1 MGQIFSNNASSFTE
15 GALLVSTTSMTLG
28 SATGFPQPAT
38 GEYYFLTITEVD
50 AGSGRET
57 DWEVV
62 KVTART
68 GNVISIVRG
77 QDDTDARAWAA
88 FSPVQLRLTKAG
100 LTPPDNVAITS
111 GTIDGTVIG
120 ASQTAAGSFSS
131 VATPSAAITGGSIN
145 NTTVGATNAAAGKF
159 TSVHSST
166 LVGTG
171 VRNVTVNADGSLSSA
186 SLDPEIADGTVANNT
201 LRWSSTA
208 WVQTSILQVDATSV
222 DVTGSFTVSANSV
235 FSGTVTTNSLM
246 GSGGQ
251 FRNYGANQVASNTI
265 FGNQASAVSSSS
277 ATTTTAFGY
286 DVLRFHNSG
295 NANTAIGY
303 KAMRQDLT
311 GSNNVAI
318 GYDALENG
326 TASSGSTAVGTFAL
340 TNSSASRNI
349 GIGYGAGAQLASGS
363 NNTIIGDLDGTSSM
377 TNTLLIGTG
386 ITERVKVTNTEFKV
400 SGTAEL
406 IKVDST
412 DGLYINGA
420 AFGSGASLLPSAN
433 TWSGL
438 NTFTGGIDLQESDYL
453 YWGAGANRPGIRA
466 SAVENELDIEI
477 GGTNR
482 LVVNDTGIDVT
493 GNIVVSGNVDGR
505 DVAADGAKAVA
516 AHGWGNHA
524 GLYATTSSVSSQITT
539 AIGTKLNS
547 NAVSTY
553 GLSLIDDATAAA
565 ARTTLGLGT
574 AATTAA
580 SAYATSSQVLTNV
593 PSGALFTDTEYSL
606 PFTDNSTNWNT
617 AYGWGDH
624 AGLYTA
630 NVGTITGVTAGTG
643 LTGTAT
649 SGAATLN
656 VIGGSGITA
665 SANDIAVD
673 STVLRTTGIQT
684 RSADLAFSSG
694 KSFYV
699 VDSGTTTGRIPAPG
713 GGLYTGSPSGVI
725 GAFKIKL
732 PIATV
737 NNSSMIS
744 FEVHIFDY
752 TIRESVN
759 LRISGYAYN
768 SSGTLKW
775 TNQTVTI
782 LSAATGRDYTVRFG
796 NDSTGH
802 CLWIGEVDSTW
813 SYPKVG
819 IFNLM
824 VGHSAVLAEF
834 ASGWVITLVGETPG
848 FDTVEDTISGN
859 LPYGKLLDDSVD
871 GSKITD
877 DAIDSEHYV
886 ANSIDALHLNV
897 SGNGT
902 NTQFLR
908 SDGDGTMSWVTPP
921 DTVDPYEFPY
931 TVSSDAGNS
940 SVVQRT
946 SAGYIKANYFNTTP
960 NTVSSGV
967 TQVCVETGN
976 DGYIRH
982 GTAAA
987 IRTFLGVAA
996 GANNYSLPSS
1006 VITSSST
1013 QSNQLTIRN
1022 ASPTINLRDTN
1033 QRGTH
1038 LHTNDAKFYILGAT
1052 TTDSTTYAQQDGH
1065 WPFYISMTTN
1075 NANFGGTITAASNI
1089 TAYSDARIKDNVET
1103 IDGALEK
1110 VTNMRGVYY
1119 NRNDLGEEENAVRR
1133 TGVIAQE
1140 IEKVLPEVV
1149 RENEEKQL
1157 DENGITLEGGRKRLT
1172 VDYGNI
1178 VGILIEAIKE
1188 QQVQIDELKGN

>member
-15 GALLVSTTSMTLG
+15 GALLVNTTSMTLG

-62 KVTART
+62 KVTSRT
-68 GNVISIVRG
+68 GNVITIVRG

-131 VATPSAAITGGSIN
+131 VATPSATITGGTIN
-145 NTTVGATNAAAGKF
+145 NTTVGATTAAAGKF
-159 TSVHSST
+159 TSLHSST

-251 FRNYGANQVASNTI
+251 FRNYGANQVASNTV
-265 FGNQASAVSSSS
+265 FGNQASAVSDSS
-277 ATTTTAFGY
+277 AATTTAFGY
-286 DVLRFHNSG
+286 DVLRLHTSG
-295 NANTAIGY
+295 NANTAMGY

-349 GIGYGAGAQLASGS
+349 GIGYGAGALLASGS

-386 ITERVKVTNTEFKV
+386 ITERVKVTNTVFKV
-400 SGTAEL
+400 SGAAEL

-412 DGLYINGA
+412 GGLYINGA

-482 LVVNDTGIDVT
+482 LLVNDTGIDVT
-493 GNIVVSGNVDGR
+493 GDIVVSGNVDGR
-505 DVAADGAKAVA
+505 DVAADGAKAVT
-516 AHGWGNHA
+516 AHGWGDHA
-524 GLYATTSSVSSQITT
+524 GLYATTSSVNSQITT
-539 AIGTKLNS
+539 AITDKLNS
-547 NAVSTY
+547 SAVSTY
-553 GLSLIDDATAAA
+553 GLSLIDDTTAAA

-574 AATTAA
+574 AATTA
-580 SAYATSSQVLTNV
+580 SSDYATSGQVLTNV
-593 PSGALFTDTEYSL
+593 PSNALFTDTEYSL

-684 RSADLAFSSG
+684 RNADLAFSSG
-694 KSFYV
+694 KSLYV

-713 GGLYTGSPSGVI
+713 GGLLTVTTSGAAV

-732 PIATV
+732 PVATS
-737 NNSSMIS
+737 NNQSMIS

-752 TIRESVN
+752 ATRESVN
-759 LRISGYAYN
+759 LRISGYAYLT
-768 SSGTLKW
+768 SGTMHW
-775 TNQTVTI
+775 NNQTVTI

-802 CLWIGEVDSTW
+802 CLWIGEADSAW

-824 VGHSAVLAEF
+824 VGQSAILAEF
-834 ASGWVITLVGETPG
+834 ASGWAITLVSAFAP
-848 FDTVEDTISGN
+848 DNVEDVITGN
-859 LPYGKLLDDSVD
+859 LPYGKLLPDSVD
-871 GSKITD
+871 GSKIAN
-877 DAIDSEHYV
+877 DAINSEHYA
-886 ANSIDALHLNV
+886 ANSIDAAHLNV

-921 DTVDPYEFPY
+921 DTNTVYTFPY
-931 TVSSDAGNS
+931 TVSDAAGNS
-940 SVVQRT
+940 TVVRRT
-946 SAGYIKANYFNTTP
+946 SAGYIKANYFHTTA
-960 NTVSSGV
+960 NDVTSGV
-967 TQVCVETGN
+967 TKVMVETGN
-976 DGYIRH
+976 DNYIRH
-982 GTAAA
+982 GSAAA

-996 GANNYSLPSS
+996 GANNYVLPSS
-1006 VITSSST
+1006 VITNSST
-1013 QSNQLTIRN
+1013 QSNNITIRN
-1022 ASPTINLRDTN
+1022 TSPTINLRDSN
-1033 QRGTH
+1033 SRGTF
-1038 LHTNDAKFYILGAT
+1038 LHSNSNLFYVLNSDTVDGDGWAAVNGHFMMTIST
-1052 TTDSTTYAQQDGH
+1052 TTNEAT
-1065 WPFYISMTTN
+1065 
-1075 NANFGGTITAASNI
+1075 FGGTITAASNI

-1110 VTNMRGVYY
+1110 VTKMRGVYY

-1157 DENGITLEGGRKRLT
+1157 DENGVTLEGGRKRLT

-1188 QQVQIDELKGN
+1188 QQVQIDGLKGN